1 MKRVVSY
8 LISIVSLL
16 TMTNVY
22 ACGEL
27 VDASVEGAS
36 IEKISDTEYVVKI
49 KEGVRTV
56 FIDATTDT
64 SFKEGYG
71 PRNVSTN
78 EGVELIVEGKTCG
91 HSDNY
96 YTFSFETISNIIAE
110 NTEVVGE
117 SKDETSSKND
127 DENKKEDKTYTLEL
141 QDITVDEYDIG
152 FKPDVYEYS
161 FEVDSDIEKLNIS
174 TTKVNEADTVSISDN
189 TLEIGNNEITI
200 TVVSSNGETA
210 IYTLKVEKKKEL
222 SNNNYAANITV
233 NGYQLNFDANTV
245 RYDLSIGKEKSLII
259 NVTTEDTKATYNVL
273 NNSDLKDGSVITVR
287 ITAEDSTTRDY
298 VINITKKF
306 DIMAYWQY
314 IVVGV
319 LFIILVI
326 LLIIRG
332 KGKKKKITPEVM
344 ETPTET
350 AGVVN
355 TVGATP
361 MESINTTVNATIPTA
376 PTQPINSNSNLQI
389 ITPTNVEGNTQVES
403 APAVSSQTVDNT
415 NQNNQI
421 NPTEVFKL

>member
-1 MKRVVSY
+1 M
-8 LISIVSLL
+8 
-16 TMTNVY
+16 
-22 ACGEL
+22 
-27 VDASVEGAS
+27 
-36 IEKISDTEYVVKI
+36 
-49 KEGVRTV
+49 
-56 FIDATTDT
+56 F
-64 SFKEGYG
+64 
-71 PRNVSTN
+71 P
-78 EGVELIVEGKTCG
+78 
-91 HSDNY
+91 
-96 YTFSFETISNIIAE
+96 
-110 NTEVVGE
+110 EVVGE

-332 KGKKKKITPEVM
+332 KGKKKEITPEVM